1 MLFSLPLGS
10 YLPAGVALQIGDAE
24 AKNLAIQNCD
34 RSGCLARYAVSEAE
48 LAAMQKGSDLTITLQ
63 DMQRKPITFTVP
75 VSGFA
80 QAYAKI
86 K

>member
-10 YLPAGVALQIGDAE
+10 YLPAGVSLQFGNGE
-24 AKNLAIQNCD
+24 AKALAIQNCD
-34 RSGCLARYAVSEAE
+34 RSGCLARYAVTEAE
-48 LAAMQKGSDLTITLQ
+48 LGAMQKGSDLTLTLQ
-63 DMQRKPITFTVP
+63 DMQKQPITFTVP
-75 VSGFA
+75 VNGFA